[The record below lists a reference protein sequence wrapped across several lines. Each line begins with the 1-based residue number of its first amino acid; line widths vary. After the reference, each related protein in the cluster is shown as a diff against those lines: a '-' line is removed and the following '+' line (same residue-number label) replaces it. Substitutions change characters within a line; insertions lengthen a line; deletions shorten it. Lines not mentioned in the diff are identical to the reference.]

1 MKKWIVFS
9 LALLAL
15 VSCKE
20 TVITV
25 MTYNIY
31 GARGLYKAED
41 YDALAE
47 VINAQQPD
55 FCVLNEVDSCTWRSR
70 GTLNYEEL
78 AKRTGMN
85 AAFAPA
91 FYFDETCPYNVP
103 HGGAYGNAVLCKH
116 PVTDQLHVLLPCDP
130 NQDPKGGEVRS
141 ACFLKT
147 EVNGFVFWMGG
158 SHLDYRE
165 DESSRIWQAN
175 ILRNYI
181 AKMDGHIFFAGDMNA
196 EPDSK
201 TMATFSEYMQLN
213 YRDMDQKTW
222 PSDFVKDPPHRVLI
236 DYIMYRK
243 PDKHIKCLSYEVIN
257 NNASDHCA
265 VVAKFR
271 VK

>member
-1 MKKWIVFS
+1 
-9 LALLAL
+9 
-15 VSCKE
+15 
-20 TVITV
+20 
-25 MTYNIY
+25 
-31 GARGLYKAED
+31 
-41 YDALAE
+41 
-47 VINAQQPD
+47 
-55 FCVLNEVDSCTWRSR
+55 
-70 GTLNYEEL
+70 
-78 AKRTGMN
+78 MN

-175 ILRNYI
+175 ILRDYI